1 MLPKVM
7 SPLVSPHLPRPERG
21 DLVDD
26 VLLEY
31 ADARRQHGRPE
42 EDVGD
47 ARPRVRLAD
56 ADAAVP
62 DGQDGHEAGEAFKQF
77 LELTC
82 TERGGLSFARF

>member
-47 ARPRVRLAD
+47 AQPRVA
-56 ADAAVP
+56 
-62 DGQDGHEAGEAFKQF
+62 
-77 LELTC
+77 
-82 TERGGLSFARF
+82 